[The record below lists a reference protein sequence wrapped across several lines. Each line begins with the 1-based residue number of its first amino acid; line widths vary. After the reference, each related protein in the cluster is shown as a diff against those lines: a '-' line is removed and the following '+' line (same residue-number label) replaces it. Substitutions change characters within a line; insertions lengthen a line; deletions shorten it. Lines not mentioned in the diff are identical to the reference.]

1 MTKDLSGFINILK
14 PPGMTSHDVIGFVR
28 KVLHIKRV
36 GHAGTLDPAAAGVLP
51 VAVGQAARLIEYLEL
66 ADKVYRAEIQ
76 LGIATDSGDDTGAV
90 IAELDDFKLP
100 SKAQLEPILAGF
112 KGTIKQQPPA
122 HSAIKI
128 NGKRA
133 CDLLRQGKAVTMPT
147 RKVTIKELELLA
159 INQLHRTLLIDVAC
173 SKGTYIRSLCRD
185 IGEALKIPATMAFL
199 VRQQVGDFSLA
210 DTVTLEE
217 LADCGAQALLDPA
230 KFLNH
235 LEHYDLASAREKAFR
250 NGLGTGERQHIPKSD
265 ILRVYVGDRFIGIGR
280 YDRLK
285 AEIVPVKVLG
295 N

>member
-1 MTKDLSGFINILK
+1 MISGFINILK

-66 ADKVYRAEIQ
+66 ADKVYRSEIQ

-90 IAELDDFKLP
+90 IDKLDDFRLP
-100 SKAQLEPILAGF
+100 DRDQLETVLAGF
-112 KGTIKQQPPA
+112 KGKIKQLPPA

-128 NGKRA
+128 DGKRA
-133 CDLLRQGKAVTMPT
+133 CDLLRQGKAVKMPI
-147 RKVTIKELELLA
+147 REVTIKGLELLA
-159 INQLHRTLLIDVAC
+159 IDQLKRTLLIDVAC

-199 VRQQVGDFSLA
+199 VRRQVGDFSLA

-217 LADCGAQALLDPA
+217 LADIGGQALLDPA

-235 LEHYDLASAREKAFR
+235 LERYDLLAAREKAFR
-250 NGLGTGERQHIPKSD
+250 NGLGTGERHNIPQST
-265 ILRVYVGDRFIGIGR
+265 ILRIYVDDRFIGIGR
-280 YDRLK
+280 YDRSK
-285 AEIVPVKVLG
+285 EEIIPVKVLG